1 MASPGIV
8 PQNILL
14 VSETKLKN
22 FTDIDPNVT
31 SSVLLPFISVVQQS
45 KLEYI
50 IGAKYYKELCYEVS
64 GGTIS
69 ANTNNYNFLVYFA
82 QPMLIWAA
90 YAEALPSIFMR
101 IKNNGIVT
109 GAENTVTIKEME
121 YMQQKA
127 DDRSQ
132 FFERRLIEELIY
144 NSNLYP
150 LVFQTTSN
158 QGLFPHLGKN
168 YQMNLH
174 IPNGWGDTSPY
185 GIYKR
190 YGLKSYAD
198 PTFPYLCQGCGF

>member
-1 MASPGIV
+1 MSSPGIV

-14 VSETKLKN
+14 VSEVKLKN

-31 SSVLLPFISVVQQS
+31 SSVLLPFIQVVQQT

-50 IGAKYYKELCYEVS
+50 IGAKYYKQLCYEVS
-64 GGTIS
+64 G
-69 ANTNNYNFLVYFA
+69 NTLSNTNYNFLTYFA

-109 GAENTVTIKEME
+109 GAEKTITISEME
-121 YMQQKA
+121 YMQKRA

-132 FFERRLIEELIY
+132 FFEQRMIQEIIF

-150 LVFQTTSN
+150 LCFNYTSN
-158 QGLFPHLGKN
+158 EGLFPHLGKQYFSGVHLTN
-168 YQMNLH
+168 GNWNDS
-174 IPNGWGDTSPY
+174 NGWMM
-185 GIYKR
+185 KN
-190 YGLKSYAD
+190 YGLPVYAD
-198 PTFPYLCQGCGF
+198 PTLTCCGF